1 MIYILSG
8 HFLGDVSENCVLIDW
23 IGSIMSARHGQ
34 VDAVGVLPLQSVLVW
49 GAEILALIPWVADFS
64 MLLVLTSLF
73 LKQVTW

>member
-1 MIYILSG
+1 
-8 HFLGDVSENCVLIDW
+8 
-23 IGSIMSARHGQ
+23 MSARHGQ